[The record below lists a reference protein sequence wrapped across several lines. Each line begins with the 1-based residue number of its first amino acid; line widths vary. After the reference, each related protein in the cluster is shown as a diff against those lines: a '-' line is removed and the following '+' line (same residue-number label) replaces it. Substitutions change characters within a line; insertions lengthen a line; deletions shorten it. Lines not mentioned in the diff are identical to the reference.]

1 MHRPD
6 DYIGF
11 IPSCPL
17 HILQQ
22 NCALVWNYCRVWCGQ
37 VSQHQQRMFAH
48 FARLSPCVKTRSVT
62 LTNFFCGTNSHN
74 QCYHCWGFFTRSGVF
89 LFHLGFGVFKHQFL
103 YIKMPVIL
111 SFFITRNLHSKC
123 AAHTK
128 SN

>member
-48 FARLSPCVKTRSVT
+48 FARLSPCTKTQSVT
-62 LTNFFCGTNSHN
+62 LTLFFVAQTVTTSVTTAGDFS
-74 QCYHCWGFFTRSGVF
+74 
-89 LFHLGFGVFKHQFL
+89 LDLGFSCFIWGSAVFIENQGRFDSGQILEMHV
-103 YIKMPVIL
+103 VIL
-111 SFFITRNLHSKC
+111 YFPFKDTVVSQT
-123 AAHTK
+123 
-128 SN
+128 